1 MTYNNTFKHALI
13 GDVFQMNK
21 YDLTKWVKVSNRT
34 AKLIENNRRYYFNL
48 NENILTIK

>member
-21 YDLTKWVKVSNRT
+21 YDLTKWVKVSTRT
-34 AKLIENNRRYYFNL
+34 AKLIENNNRNRNCNCNHNQY
-48 NENILTIK
+48 